1 MDLLHELAK
10 VVVGIK
16 GEEVAV
22 VLVGTH
28 RPTVGSV
35 CHVWNLLDALANDEK
50 VCGDAV
56 ILNI

>member
-10 VVVGIK
+10 AVVSIK

-22 VLVGTH
+22 VLVGTL

-35 CHVWNLLDALANDEK
+35 FHVWNLLDALANDEK

-56 ILNI
+56 V